1 MSDSQASFW
10 YQYLV
15 GLAFFLPGLYL
26 GYRVRAWSFRK
37 GERSPL
43 ILLLTLMGGYLIV
56 QGFLEFIAPT
66 L

>member
-1 MSDSQASFW
+1 MTDSQASFW
-10 YQYLV
+10 YQYLL

-37 GERSPL
+37 GERGPL
-43 ILLLTLMGGYLIV
+43 ILLLLLVTGYLAI
-56 QGFLEFIAPT
+56 QGFLEFVAPS

>member
-1 MSDSQASFW
+1 MTNSQASFW

-15 GLAFFLPGLYL
+15 GLLFFLPGLVL

-37 GERSPL
+37 GERGPL
-43 ILLLTLMGGYLIV
+43 VLLLLLWAGYLAI
-56 QGFLEFIAPT
+56 QGFLEFAAPS